1 MYLQRVC
8 KQYVRHAAYGLLSM
22 SKTILQHC
30 RHPVVFLAC
39 GFGSGASPVA
49 PGTAG
54 TLVAIPIYLAMSQL
68 AMFWY
73 LLVTAVMFLIGIYLC
88 DRAAAHFGQHDHGA
102 IVWDEIV
109 GFLVTMSPVTMSMA
123 LADWRWIVA
132 GFIAFRFFDIL
143 KPWPISWLDRHVG
156 GGLGIML
163 DDVAAGLA
171 GLAVLLIV
179 QNLLV

>member
-1 MYLQRVC
+1 MN
-8 KQYVRHAAYGLLSM
+8 
-22 SKTILQHC
+22 KTVLQHC

-54 TLVAIPIYLAMSQL
+54 TLVAIPIYLAMIQL
-68 AMFWY
+68 TMLWY

-109 GFLVTMSPVTMSMA
+109 GFLVTMSLVPVS
-123 LADWRWIVA
+123 WQWIVA

-179 QNLLV
+179 QSLLI